1 MDFKE
6 KIFIKTVPMAR
17 PTNAMKGLP
26 VGQWKIAKKLNLQK
40 GRCYK
45 GRSYV
50 DMMNSALLTDIKEGY
65 IKSSYP
71 LDYVGVGDGIAWFA
85 FFDGNFRK
93 SGKDGVYCN
102 EFISENE
109 ILETCNIDDA
119 SEYVKK
125 RSGCK
130 PVRFVFSKSAY
141 DECRFE
147 GIFYQVSIDM
157 YMCDGKLIGETIL
170 KRYEEYEKY
179 L

>member
-6 KIFIKTVPMAR
+6 KTFVKTVPMAR

-45 GRSYV
+45 GCSYV
-50 DMMNSALLTDIKEGY
+50 DMMNNALLTDIKEGY

-71 LDYVGVGDGIAWFA
+71 LDYVGVCDGLAWFA
-85 FFDGNFRK
+85 FFDGNFRR

-102 EFISENE
+102 EFINENE
-109 ILETCNIDDA
+109 ILETYNIDDA

-125 RSGCK
+125 RSNCK
-130 PVRFVFSKSAY
+130 PLDLFFQNQKTTSVLLKGFFIRF
-141 DECRFE
+141 R
-147 GIFYQVSIDM
+147 
-157 YMCDGKLIGETIL
+157 
-170 KRYEEYEKY
+170 
-179 L
+179 